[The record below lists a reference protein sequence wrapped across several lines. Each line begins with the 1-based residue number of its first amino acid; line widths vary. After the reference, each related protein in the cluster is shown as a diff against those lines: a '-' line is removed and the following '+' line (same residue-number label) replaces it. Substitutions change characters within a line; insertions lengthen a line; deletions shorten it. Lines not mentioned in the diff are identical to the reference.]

1 MLKIYP
7 KSHSPV
13 GKTQGLDLV
22 PALGGHS
29 LLRETQGS
37 GLLEVRVECL
47 VLETWVKSTQ
57 LLPTL

>member
-1 MLKIYP
+1 MLKIRP

-13 GKTQGLDLV
+13 GKTQRLDLV
-22 PALGGHS
+22 PALGDRS

-47 VLETWVKSTQ
+47 VLEIWVKSTQ